1 MPKHREWHICT
12 VGGQIKLGHLKFN
25 LCKSDHSIVNIF
37 VSVYIICHTKVN
49 LFVIKPQLND
59 ANLYILTYVIVIFV
73 PVSFVH
79 RLYILFFRFMFFLLT
94 NK

>member
-1 MPKHREWHICT
+1 MLDSIHKGTYVDRELGDREISSCT

-49 LFVIKPQLND
+49 LFVTKP
-59 ANLYILTYVIVIFV
+59 
-73 PVSFVH
+73 
-79 RLYILFFRFMFFLLT
+79 
-94 NK
+94 

>member
-1 MPKHREWHICT
+1 MWQDAADVLNAIPCGGYKTWVQWRKVGT

-49 LFVIKPQLND
+49 LFVTKP
-59 ANLYILTYVIVIFV
+59 
-73 PVSFVH
+73 
-79 RLYILFFRFMFFLLT
+79 
-94 NK
+94 

>member
-1 MPKHREWHICT
+1 VLIVNKEFLQMYMYVYLNVILKKVCT

-49 LFVIKPQLND
+49 LFVTKP
-59 ANLYILTYVIVIFV
+59 
-73 PVSFVH
+73 
-79 RLYILFFRFMFFLLT
+79 
-94 NK
+94 

>member
-1 MPKHREWHICT
+1 MNSQFLHDRRKIVGT

-49 LFVIKPQLND
+49 LFVTKP
-59 ANLYILTYVIVIFV
+59 
-73 PVSFVH
+73 
-79 RLYILFFRFMFFLLT
+79 
-94 NK
+94 

>member
-1 MPKHREWHICT
+1 MTFFDMPKFDRSKFFVRHST

-49 LFVIKPQLND
+49 LFVTKP
-59 ANLYILTYVIVIFV
+59 
-73 PVSFVH
+73 
-79 RLYILFFRFMFFLLT
+79 
-94 NK
+94 